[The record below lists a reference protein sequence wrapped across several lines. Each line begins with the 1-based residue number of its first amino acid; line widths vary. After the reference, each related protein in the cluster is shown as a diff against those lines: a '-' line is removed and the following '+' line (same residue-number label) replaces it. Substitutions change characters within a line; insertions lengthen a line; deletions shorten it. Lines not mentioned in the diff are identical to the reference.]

1 MGLLLLFPVVLFF
14 YSIYG
19 VYYRLYLSPIADI
32 PGPKLAAITRLYEA
46 YYDLYLGGKYTFKII
61 ELHKQYGPIIRISPW
76 EIHISDPEFYDT
88 VYASSASGH
97 RRDKY
102 DWFTKSFG
110 MDNSVFA
117 THKHDLH
124 RVRRSALAP
133 FFSMASVRRLQPV
146 IQGRLDLLLERLRGF
161 RDKDEVLMAS
171 WAFAAYT
178 NDIVM
183 EYCFGR
189 CDNRLEAEDFDPSYR
204 DASFFGSTAGSFMK
218 HAPWVN
224 NLMQALPMW
233 AAASLHPAMASFM
246 AQKRDNLAQ
255 IKDIQASAASKY
267 QDLDDSDIPTIFHSI
282 LFSKL
287 PPEEKTVTRLSDDAQ
302 VLTMAGTL
310 TTAWVFELVMFWLI
324 RQPTTLSKLKAELTT
339 AIPRLDMIGNISLPV
354 LEQLPY
360 LTAVIKEGL
369 RLTYGVSCR
378 LARIDPDNAMVFT
391 DAATGKE
398 WTIPPGTPVGLTSV
412 QIHHDERI
420 FPDSKKFSP
429 ERWLDGKNRELD
441 KYMVS
446 FTGGSRQCLGM
457 NLAYAEMYLGLSAI
471 WRQWGSRECRGK
483 DDVGI
488 FDLWETGLGDVEI
501 ESDAFLPIQ
510 QPGTK
515 GIRVKAFM

>member
-1 MGLLLLFPVVLFF
+1 MASHVGEKVFSVKLFEAPTLFSIGL
-14 YSIYG
+14 S
-19 VYYRLYLSPIADI
+19 
-32 PGPKLAAITRLYEA
+32 TRYEA
-46 YYDLYLGGKYTFKII
+46 YYDLILGGKYTFKII
-61 ELHKQYGPIIRISPW
+61 DLHKQYGPIIRISPW
-76 EIHISDPEFYDT
+76 EIHISDPDFYDT
-88 VYASSASGH
+88 VYASSASGQ

-110 MDNSVFA
+110 MDSSTFA
-117 THKHDLH
+117 TPQHDLH
-124 RVRRSALAP
+124 KLRKAALAP
-133 FFSMASVRRLQPV
+133 YFSMQSVRRLQPV
-146 IQGRLDLLLERLRGF
+146 IQERLDLLLERLREF

-183 EYCFGR
+183 QYCFGR

-233 AAASLHPAMASFM
+233 AAAALHPAMASFV

-255 IKDIQASAASKY
+255 IKTIQASSTKSTN
-267 QDLDDSDIPTIFHSI
+267 DSEIPTIFHSI
-282 LFSKL
+282 LSSKL
-287 PPEEKTVTRLSDDAQ
+287 PPQEKTDTRLSDDAQ

-310 TTAWVFELVMFWLI
+310 TTAWVLEVVMYWLI
-324 RQPTTLSKLKAELTT
+324 RQPDILSKLKAELTT
-339 AIPRLDMIGNISLPV
+339 AIPDLDMIGTLPLPV
-354 LEQLPY
+354 LEKLPY

-378 LARIDPDNAMVFT
+378 LARIDPDNAMLFT
-391 DAATGKE
+391 DSDTGKS
-398 WTIPPGTPVGLTSV
+398 WTIPPGTPVGMTIV
-412 QIHHDERI
+412 QLHHNEDI

-429 ERWLDGKNRELD
+429 ERWLDSKNRVLD

-446 FTGGSRQCLGM
+446 FSSGSRQCLGI
-457 NLAYAEMYLGLSAI
+457 NLAHAEMYLGLAAI
-471 WRQWGSRECRGK
+471 WRQWGSRECRGV
-483 DDVGI
+483 DDVGV
-488 FDLWETGLGDVEI
+488 FELYETGLRDVEI